1 MCVVAVDSAAEV
13 EELSS
18 YLQQNLL
25 HDSMMAYVYSDL
37 HAEAPTLLP
46 PQTSDHDHGLGMIF
60 ATVVVHTLYQ
70 SNARVVG
77 VKQATSI
84 LTGALHVPRFSHT
97 NTQVN

>member
-1 MCVVAVDSAAEV
+1 MCIVGADSATEV
-13 EELSS
+13 KELSS

-25 HDSMMAYVYSDL
+25 QDSMVACAYSDL
-37 HAEAPTLLP
+37 HAEAPTLFP
-46 PQTSDHDHGLGMIF
+46 PQTCDHDHGLGMIF

-84 LTGALHVPRFSHT
+84 LTGALHVPRFSLT